1 MLRVCGAFF
10 CKRPRRFIAAF
21 QTIFRTA
28 RLAAKIQSKESNLK
42 ITIRKF
48 AAFSASLI
56 LLSLSYPLRAETISG
71 NDVDDYYEEYEE
83 VVEKERSQKKAK
95 KSKGNPDDPYDSEK
109 MKGKEDRSGIERAFN
124 LNKFQKIE
132 PFSLYAKNTFGKVLQ
147 KKGHLIHRAGTDIG
161 GFVCRY
167 DTSSYA
173 LQFAKESRASVR
185 AAVERYLRDFEEK
198 ALDKNGKKTFR
209 AYGNC
214 DAYEDFG
221 VFEGMM
227 KEWSRPRVDLGYVF
241 LKGNPYFCIRVPAHK
256 NLNAT
261 TGNEYDKIRENV
273 IEQRWYFTR
282 AQAKHLA
289 AFLSDANIDSL
300 AEKETVPETESTEDS
315 Y

>member
-1 MLRVCGAFF
+1 M
-10 CKRPRRFIAAF
+10 
-21 QTIFRTA
+21 
-28 RLAAKIQSKESNLK
+28 RLAAKIQNKESNLK
-42 ITIRKF
+42 ITIRMF
-48 AAFSASLI
+48 AALSASL
-56 LLSLSYPLRAETISG
+56 LLFAMSSPLCAEAIPEDGASG
-71 NDVDDYYEEYEE
+71 YHEEYEE
-83 VVEKERSQKKAK
+83 VAEKESPPKKAK

-109 MKGKEDRSGIERAFN
+109 MKGAGERSGVERAFN

-173 LQFAKESRASVR
+173 LQFAKESRATVR

-198 ALDKNGKKTFR
+198 ALDKNAKKTFR
-209 AYGNC
+209 AYGQC

-221 VFEGMM
+221 VLEGMM
-227 KEWSRPRVDLGYVF
+227 HDWSRPRVDLGYMF
-241 LKGNPYFCIRVPAHK
+241 IKGNPYFCIRVPTHK

-282 AQAKHLA
+282 AQSKHLA